1 MMPSRTALDA
11 YELATS
17 AKNDIESHEELCAE
31 RYSSIHGT
39 IKEIKGWVKAGVF
52 GVAGIAA
59 SLGGA
64 MAHEIYNNLQHP
76 QPAAQVSVK

>member
-1 MMPSRTALDA
+1 MTSRTALDA

-17 AKNDIESHEELCAE
+17 AKQDIESHEEKCE
-31 RYSSIHGT
+31 IRYSAIHDT
-39 IKEIKGWVKAGVF
+39 IKEIKSWVKAGVY
-52 GVAGIAA
+52 GVAGIAVT
-59 SLGGA
+59 LGGA